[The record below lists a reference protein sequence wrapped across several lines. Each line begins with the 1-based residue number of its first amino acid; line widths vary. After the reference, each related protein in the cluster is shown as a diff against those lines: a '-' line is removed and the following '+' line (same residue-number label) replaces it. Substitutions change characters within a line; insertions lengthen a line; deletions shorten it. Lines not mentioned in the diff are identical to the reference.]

1 MYCNYIENLE
11 QKKGSLGKMKKSI
24 VKFASCCIAGA
35 VLVSPFGNMASASG
49 GVSAQEI
56 PGDYNNSCKVIST
69 KYYNNVSFNNYES
82 GIVNFIATGGVGS
95 IGYALTKSAWSSFVV
110 SGLRGAF
117 AKVPKQKYVWT
128 KIQTRECKDS
138 TGIHR
143 QLIITYYS
151 DSKRTKEIGTEYKK
165 VS

>member
-49 GVSAQEI
+49 GVSAQQL
-56 PGDYNNSCKVIST
+56 PGDYNNSCKVVST
-69 KYYNNVSFNNYES
+69 KYYDNVSLNNYEG
-82 GIVNFIATGGVGS
+82 GIVNFISTGGVGA
-95 IGYALTKSAWSSFVV
+95 IGYKLTKSAWSSFVV
-110 SGLRGAF
+110 SGLKAVFG
-117 AKVPKQKYVWT
+117 KIPKQKYVWT
-128 KIQTRECKDS
+128 KIQSRECKDS
-138 TGIHR
+138 TGFYR

-151 DSKRTKEIGTEYKK
+151 DSKRTKEIGTQYKK
-165 VS
+165 VN